1 MSKLTS
7 RQSSFH
13 KIAILFGL
21 SKMCQCRPLKAK
33 TLKTSFLMA
42 TDQCTRQE
50 IETCHTALSASASF
64 PRWQYQAAKHH
75 SQPTIL

>member
-21 SKMCQCRPLKAK
+21 SEKCQKVGSCLKSIDFEDK
-33 TLKTSFLMA
+33 FSLDNRSVLKTR
-42 TDQCTRQE
+42 C
-50 IETCHTALSASASF
+50 
-64 PRWQYQAAKHH
+64 
-75 SQPTIL
+75 

>member
-21 SKMCQCRPLKAK
+21 SKSVNVNACLK
-33 TLKTSFLMA
+33 SIDFE
-42 TDQCTRQE
+42 DQFSHDNRSVHKARC
-50 IETCHTALSASASF
+50 
-64 PRWQYQAAKHH
+64 
-75 SQPTIL
+75 